1 MAKPPRTKPPRR
13 ATKPTGGRWR
23 RIALAVGLLLT
34 LALSLYV
41 AYLDGR
47 VRSEFAGKRWALP
60 ARVYAR
66 PLEIYAGLSLGREE
80 LVAHLRTLGY
90 RKVADLQGPGS
101 YRELGRSLELV
112 TRAFPFWD
120 GLEPSRTVRV
130 SFQGRR
136 VGDLAAAGAPGVI
149 RLDPALIA
157 GIYPAHYEDR
167 VLVRRE
173 EIPQQLVAALI
184 SVEDRKFYQHHGMD
198 PKAILRAFL
207 ANLRAGH
214 TVQGGST
221 LTQQLVKNFFLTNER
236 TLQRK
241 LKELVMA
248 LLVEWRYDKDE
259 ILEAYA
265 NEVYL
270 GQDGQRAIHGFGLA
284 SHFYFGRP
292 LNELA
297 VDQVALLVGLVR
309 GPSYYDPRRHPE
321 RARARRNLVL
331 AMMAEVGVLEAEA
344 AYAAAERPLGLTPQD
359 RRGITRY
366 PAFLD
371 LVRRQLR
378 RDYRDEDL
386 TSEGLH
392 VFTTVDLQVQSSVE
406 QAVAGGLPI
415 LERRHGLPAGSLQG
429 AAIFTDPGTGEVLGL
444 VGGSEPRAE
453 GFNRALDARRPIG
466 SLVKPFVYMSALA
479 QPQRYNLMSILQDE
493 PLTVPNPNGAA
504 WTPRNYDQQFHGPVP
519 LRTALANSYNAATV
533 RLGLELGL
541 EQVVDSLHRYGVER
555 DVPAY
560 PSLLL
565 GALELAPIEVAE
577 LYQVL
582 ANGGFRAPLRA
593 IREVMAADG
602 EPLQRY
608 PLQVESVASPASV
621 YLTTAALQAAVASG
635 TGRSLSQKLA
645 PELQLAGKTG
655 TTDGGRDSW
664 FAGYSGNMLGV
675 VWLGR
680 DDNEATEMS
689 GAQGALRIFGD
700 AMRGLPVTALQPLP
714 ATDIEW
720 RWVDPGTGVLADA
733 ACPGAERLPFV
744 SGAPLPPDGPCAR
757 IAQPQPPRESSPSP
771 LEAAEAWFRRIFR

>member
-1 MAKPPRTKPPRR
+1 MAKTRRTKQRKR
-13 ATKPTGGRWR
+13 APKRTGGRWR
-23 RIALAVGLLLT
+23 RVGLAAGLLLAV
-34 LALSLYV
+34 ALSLYV

-60 ARVYAR
+60 ARVYVR
-66 PLEIYAGLSLGREE
+66 PLEIYAGLSLGRDE

-101 YRELGRSLELV
+101 YRELGGSLELV
-112 TRAFPFWD
+112 TRAFTFWD
-120 GLEPSRTVRV
+120 GLEPSRAVRV
-130 SFQGRR
+130 GFQGRR
-136 VGDLAAAGAPGVI
+136 VSELVAAGAPGVI

-157 GIYPAHYEDR
+157 GIYPAHHEDR

-173 EIPQQLVAALI
+173 ELPQQLVAALI

-198 PKAILRAFL
+198 PKAILRALL

-221 LTQQLVKNFFLTNER
+221 LTQQLMKNFFLTNER

-241 LKELVMA
+241 LRELVMA

-292 LNELA
+292 LSELS

-309 GPSYYDPRRHPE
+309 GPSYYDPRRNAK

-331 AMMAEVGVLEAEA
+331 SVMAEVGVLGAEEART
-344 AYAAAERPLGLTPQD
+344 AAERPLGLTPQD
-359 RRGITRY
+359 RGGITRY

-378 RDYRDEDL
+378 RDYREEDL
-386 TSEGLH
+386 TSEGLQ
-392 VFTTVDLQVQSSVE
+392 VFTTLDLQVQGAVE
-406 QAVAGGLPI
+406 RAVAGGLPI
-415 LERRHGLPAGSLQG
+415 LERRHGLPDGSLQG
-429 AAIFTDPGTGEVLGL
+429 AAVFTDPGSGEVLGL
-444 VGGSEPRAE
+444 VGGGEPRSE

-466 SLVKPFVYMSALA
+466 SLVKPFIYMSALA

-493 PLTVPNPNGAA
+493 PLSVPNPNGAQ
-504 WTPRNYDQQFHGPVP
+504 WTPQNYDHRFHGPVP

-541 EQVVDSLHRYGVER
+541 ENVVDSLHRFGLER

-565 GALELAPIEVAE
+565 GALELTPIEVAE

-593 IREVMAADG
+593 IRDVMAADG

-635 TGRSLSQKLA
+635 TGRSLTQKVA
-645 PELQLAGKTG
+645 PELHLAGKTG

-664 FAGYSGNMLGV
+664 FAGYAGNMLGV

-680 DDNEATEMS
+680 DDNEATDMS
-689 GAQGALRIFGD
+689 GAEGALRIFGD
-700 AMRGLPVTALQPLP
+700 TMRGLPLTPLQPLP
-714 ATDIEW
+714 VTDIEW
-720 RWVDPGTGVLADA
+720 RWVDPGTGVLAEA
-733 ACPGAERLPFV
+733 NCPGAERLPFI
-744 SGAPLPPDGPCAR
+744 SGASLPPVGPCASL
-757 IAQPQPPRESSPSP
+757 AQPRPPRQSSPSP